1 MIPKKV
7 RKILSIMIAVTLV
20 MAVFPAVSFADDGF
34 FGNGEVAS
42 AGDAEATTDEETTTN
57 EETVP
62 QVDEQSLNQDLSQ
75 TDDETETPENEKNS
89 EDLGANDIE
98 VELAN
103 INMKNNQGSLD
114 SIRRETDWTYG
125 FSTDNCDDM
134 SEDNKPIYYEG
145 GSDMAPDFYV
155 YYKGQPASS
164 SKYRVKYSNTLT
176 GEELTAKP
184 TSEGFYSIVVTI
196 NRSQEDGDDV
206 SMIAPYIIKAKFAVE
221 VCFHG
226 TNKSSTEIATS
237 IRKTVGDTITDS
249 DIPSAYKSSV
259 PKETVLGYRI
269 GSSTSENLFEI
280 GSKIKGS
287 QTEFNSSEGKYYLHL
302 YTKWHYCNDTLEEV
316 AAKAATCTEDGN
328 IRYYKCTFDNC
339 GKHYSDVYANYYLS
353 EDDIIIPPKGHTLT
367 HHERVE
373 ATCQSAGNIE
383 YWSCSV
389 CNKNFSDSGATTV
402 ADNVTIPVDPDAH
415 NFGEATYTWSNNY
428 KECTGERTCSLC
440 SQKTIGWTSDVE
452 EVVALEPTCTEPGT
466 MKYTAKYTNKDFTNQ
481 TAEVEIPAIGHDW
494 GSATYTWSS
503 DNSKV
508 TAKRVCNNDA
518 KHIETETVNT
528 SKNTTKEATET
539 EPGDAIYTAEFEN
552 PVFEKQTKYVEIP
565 AKGSSEKQP
574 EEKKSEEPTAD
585 EEAFY
590 INATG
595 AKITWTAGSKDTL
608 NIKFERSEDNA
619 STSKHFLGIEVDGKA
634 TSKDLYDT
642 EDGSIIIKLK
652 PALLESLG
660 EGEHTLTALFD
671 DGSASAKFTIIKA
684 TKEVKNEKKT
694 TSKNAKT
701 GDASPIKLVIIIMIV
716 SALACAGVLVI
727 KKKRQ

>member
-1 MIPKKV
+1 MKRIH
-7 RKILSIMIAVTLV
+7 ILLPLFFIL
-20 MAVFPAVSFADDGF
+20 FVSFQGCS
-34 FGNGEVAS
+34 GNAETSQEEG
-42 AGDAEATTDEETTTN
+42 GDIL
-57 EETVP
+57 VSGI
-62 QVDEQSLNQDLSQ
+62 SLN
-75 TDDETETPENEKNS
+75 ETSVSLNEG
-89 EDLGANDIE
+89 E
-98 VELAN
+98 
-103 INMKNNQGSLD
+103 
-114 SIRRETDWTYG
+114 SI
-125 FSTDNCDDM
+125 
-134 SEDNKPIYYEG
+134 I
-145 GSDMAPDFYV
+145 
-155 YYKGQPASS
+155 
-164 SKYRVKYSNTLT
+164 L
-176 GEELTAKP
+176 
-184 TSEGFYSIVVTI
+184 
-196 NRSQEDGDDV
+196 
-206 SMIAPYIIKAKFAVE
+206 
-221 VCFHG
+221 
-226 TNKSSTEIATS
+226 IATV
-237 IRKTVGDTITDS
+237 K
-249 DIPSAYKSSV
+249 PSNATNSSV
-259 PKETVLGYRI
+259 
-269 GSSTSENLFEI
+269 
-280 GSKIKGS
+280 
-287 QTEFNSSEGKYYLHL
+287 
-302 YTKWHYCNDTLEEV
+302 
-316 AAKAATCTEDGN
+316 
-328 IRYYKCTFDNC
+328 
-339 GKHYSDVYANYYLS
+339 
-353 EDDIIIPPKGHTLT
+353 
-367 HHERVE
+367 
-373 ATCQSAGNIE
+373 
-383 YWSCSV
+383 
-389 CNKNFSDSGATTV
+389 
-402 ADNVTIPVDPDAH
+402 
-415 NFGEATYTWSNNY
+415 
-428 KECTGERTCSLC
+428 
-440 SQKTIGWTSDVE
+440 
-452 EVVALEPTCTEPGT
+452 
-466 MKYTAKYTNKDFTNQ
+466 
-481 TAEVEIPAIGHDW
+481 
-494 GSATYTWSS
+494 TWSS